1 MGEGSDAG
9 NAGLSR
15 WESAGRNLSVPT
27 VLRLGPYR
35 FYFYRHEPNEP
46 HVQVDR
52 DDDSAEF
59 WLDAVQ
65 LGGN

>member
-1 MGEGSDAG
+1 
-9 NAGLSR
+9 
-15 WESAGRNLSVPT
+15 VPT